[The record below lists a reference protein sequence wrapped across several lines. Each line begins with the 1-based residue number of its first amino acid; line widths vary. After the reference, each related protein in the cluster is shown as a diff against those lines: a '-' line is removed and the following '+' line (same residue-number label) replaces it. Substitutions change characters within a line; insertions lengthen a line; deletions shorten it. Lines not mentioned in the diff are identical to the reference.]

1 MRLEHYERHDR
12 RRAEVWKWQC
22 CWNAVGKRRYLET
35 VNLDLVLGRDTL
47 LDDESGDLLTL
58 ITLELDDLTEILVVN
73 NSAVA
78 CELLLERL

>member
-1 MRLEHYERHDR
+1 VD
-12 RRAEVWKWQC
+12 
-22 CWNAVGKRRYLET
+22 
-35 VNLDLVLGRDTL
+35 LDLVLGSNTL

-78 CELLLERL
+78 CELLFERL